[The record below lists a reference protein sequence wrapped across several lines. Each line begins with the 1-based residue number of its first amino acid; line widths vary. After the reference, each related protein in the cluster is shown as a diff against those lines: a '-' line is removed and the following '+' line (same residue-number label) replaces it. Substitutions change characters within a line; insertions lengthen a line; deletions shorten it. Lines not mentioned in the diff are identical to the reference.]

1 MLPVFSRSLPSGA
14 MLAVLL
20 LTAAPAYAAK
30 ITQTNLVS
38 NVAGLAAIT
47 DADLINPW
55 GFSHSGTSP
64 FWVSNQGT
72 GTSTLYNV
80 TGPTGTTVTKNNIN
94 SPSGHVLIPTTA
106 GGPQGPTGQ
115 VFNPNATGFLV
126 GNGGNGAKSNFI
138 FANLNGTISA
148 WNGGTSSFIQATV
161 PGAIYTSLAI
171 NQASTQIYAA
181 NAATG
186 AIDVFNS
193 GFGQVVVGAGAFAT
207 PPAISALGLAP
218 FNTQDIGGKLYVT
231 YAPVGLTAQRNAIG
245 GQGAVAVFDET
256 TGVLLNTIIN
266 GELASPWGIA
276 IAPAGF
282 GNFGN
287 ALLVGNFSFLESEI
301 NAFDSVTGAFLG
313 SIAIDTGSA
322 TPGGLWQIG
331 FGTGGN
337 NGNPNTLYFTDG
349 INGETGGLFG
359 AITAVPEPATVAL
372 FSMGLMGLGLMVAR
386 RRKGQ
391 LLLAERT

>member
-1 MLPVFSRSLPSGA
+1 MQTVFTKSLRNAG
-14 MLAVLL
+14 MLAILFL
-20 LTAAPAYAAK
+20 STAPAHAAL

-38 NVAGLAAIT
+38 NVPGLAAIT

-55 GFSHSGTSP
+55 GFSHSATSP
-64 FWVSNQGT
+64 FWISNQGT
-72 GTSTLYNV
+72 NTSTLYAV
-80 TGPTGTTVTKNNIN
+80 TGPTGTTVTKTNIN
-94 SPSGHVLIPTTA
+94 PPSGHVLIPTTA

-126 GNGGNGAKSNFI
+126 GNGGNGLKSNFI

-148 WNGGTSSFIQATV
+148 WNGGVSSFVQATV

-171 NQASTQIYAA
+171 NQAATQLYAA
-181 NAATG
+181 NAVSG
-186 AIDVFNS
+186 GIDVFNS
-193 GFGQVVVGAGAFAT
+193 SFGQVAVAPGAFAT
-207 PPAISALGLAP
+207 PPAIGALGLAP

-231 YAPVGLTAQRNAIG
+231 YAPVGLAAQQNAIG
-245 GQGAVAVFDET
+245 GQGAVAVFDAS
-256 TGVLLNTIIN
+256 GVLLNTIIN

-282 GNFGN
+282 GNFGG

-301 NAFDSVTGAFLG
+301 NAFDSITNAFLG
-313 SIAIDTGSA
+313 SIPIDTGSA
-322 TPGGLWQIG
+322 SAGGLWAIG

-337 NGNPNTLYFTDG
+337 NGSPNTLYFTNG

-359 AITAVPEPATVAL
+359 AITAVPEPLTITL
-372 FSMGLMGLGLMVAR
+372 FSAGLMGLTVLR
-386 RRKGQ
+386 RRK
-391 LLLAERT
+391 AKTA

>member
-1 MLPVFSRSLPSGA
+1 MMPVFTKSSGA
-14 MLAVLL
+14 MLALL
-20 LTAAPAYAAK
+20 LFTTAPASAAL
-30 ITQTNLVS
+30 ITQVNLVS
-38 NVAGLAAIT
+38 NIPGLAAIT
-47 DADLINPW
+47 DADLVNPW
-55 GFSHSGTSP
+55 GFSHSATSA

-72 GTSTLYNV
+72 GSATLYNV
-80 TGPTGTTVTKNNIN
+80 TGATGTTVVKNNIN
-94 SPSGHVLIPTTA
+94 PPSGHVLIPTTA

-115 VFNPNATGFLV
+115 VFSGATGGFAV
-126 GNGGNGAKSNFI
+126 GNGGNGGKASFI

-148 WNGGTSSFIQATV
+148 WNGGTSSIVQATV
-161 PGAIYTSLAI
+161 PGAVYTSLAI
-171 NQASTQIYAA
+171 NQAATQLYAA

-193 GFGQVVVGAGAFAT
+193 GFSQVAVGPGAFAT

-231 YAPVGLTAQRNAIG
+231 YAPVGLAAQQNAIG
-245 GQGAVAVFDET
+245 GQGAVAVFDES
-256 TGVLLNTIIN
+256 GVLLNTIIN

-276 IAPAGF
+276 IAPEGF

-301 NAFDSVTGAFLG
+301 NAFDSITGAFLG

-322 TPGGLWQIG
+322 SAGGLWQIG

-337 NGNPNTLYFTDG
+337 NGSPNTLYFTDG
-349 INGETGGLFG
+349 INGERGGLFG
-359 AITAVPEPATVAL
+359 AITAVPEPTTVAL
-372 FSMGLMGLGLMVAR
+372 FTIGLMGLGLVAAR
-386 RRKGQ
+386 RRKLQ
-391 LLLAERT
+391 RS